1 MKNLKK
7 KLVVLIQSQN
17 DPLDKFVVNN
27 QQNIILRS
35 NLEKNETSN

>member
-1 MKNLKK
+1 
-7 KLVVLIQSQN
+7 LIQSQN
-17 DPLDKFVVNN
+17 DALDKFVVNN